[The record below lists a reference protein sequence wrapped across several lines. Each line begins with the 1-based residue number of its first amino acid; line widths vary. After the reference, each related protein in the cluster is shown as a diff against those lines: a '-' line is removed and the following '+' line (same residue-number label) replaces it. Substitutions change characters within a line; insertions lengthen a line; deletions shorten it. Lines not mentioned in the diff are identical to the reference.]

1 LCLQRDGGIPG
12 TKGVD
17 PLRGP
22 TCKDVASAA
31 TVPTAH
37 VDEVASPAPKDT
49 AKSKWEHQGS
59 VASSW
64 DDLARATQKWMEELH
79 KPTNNVAHAQK
90 YQQGRF
96 PYSHEP

>member
-1 LCLQRDGGIPG
+1 
-12 TKGVD
+12 VE

-37 VDEVASPAPKDT
+37 VDEVASPAPKDK

-64 DDLARATQKWMEELH
+64 DDLARVTQKWMEELH
-79 KPTNNVAHAQK
+79 KPTKNVAHAQSTSK
-90 YQQGRF
+90 VDF
-96 PYSHEP
+96 PIHTKLDPR